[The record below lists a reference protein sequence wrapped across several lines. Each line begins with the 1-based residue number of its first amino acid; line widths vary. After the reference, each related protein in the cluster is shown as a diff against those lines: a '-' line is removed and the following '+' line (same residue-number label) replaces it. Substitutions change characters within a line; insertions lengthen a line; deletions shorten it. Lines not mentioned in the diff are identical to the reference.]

1 MWEIVY
7 IEAAVKDLQ
16 DLDGSVRKQVLRA
29 IEKVAQN
36 PQPKSEGGYGNPLGN
51 RNGLNLTG
59 YMKIKLRDVGI
70 RVVYR
75 IEEVNG
81 VMRIIIIGARSDDEV
96 YRLAVQR
103 IQNL

>member
-75 IEEVNG
+75 TEEVNG

>member
-7 IEAAVKDLQ
+7 IDAALKDLR

-29 IEKVAQN
+29 IEKVAQH
-36 PQPKSEGGYGNPLGN
+36 PQAKSEGGYGNPLGN
-51 RNGLNLTG
+51 KSGLDLTG
-59 YMKIKLRDVGI
+59 YMKIKLRDAGI
-70 RVVYR
+70 RIVYR
-75 IEEVNG
+75 TEEVNG

>member
-16 DLDGSVRKQVLRA
+16 DLDGPVRKQVLRA

-59 YMKIKLRDVGI
+59 YMKIKLRDAGI

-96 YRLAVQR
+96 YRLAMQR

>member
-59 YMKIKLRDVGI
+59 YMKIKLRDAGI

-75 IEEVNG
+75 VEEVNG

>member
-59 YMKIKLRDVGI
+59 YMKIKLHDAGI

>member
-1 MWEIVY
+1 MWEIIY
-7 IEAAVKDLQ
+7 IDAALKDLQ

-36 PQPKSEGGYGNPLGN
+36 PQAKSEGGYGNPLGN
-51 RNGLNLTG
+51 KNGLNLTG
-59 YMKIKLRDVGI
+59 YMKIKLRDAGI

-75 IEEVNG
+75 IEEVHG

-96 YRLAVQR
+96 YQLAVQR
-103 IQNL
+103 IQSL